1 MDNAFFTGYRK
12 TAVRPQEIL
21 VSIEIPYSKKVDAAW
36 TCCLET
42 AESTTLMPAFRF
54 PVFFFVQYQFV
65 SAFKQSPRREDDI
78 SIVTA
83 AMSVTFGHGGVVED
97 LKLSYGGMAP
107 TTVMASRTA
116 KRLLGR

>member
-42 AESTTLMPAFRF
+42 AESTTLISCL
-54 PVFFFVQYQFV
+54 FFVQYQFV

-116 KRLLGR
+116 ERLLGR